1 MSTHKI
7 IYWRED
13 MKSEADGKCFANVH
27 MLVGYNPRR
36 LKDYQEM
43 LKEMQKQFP
52 EANETNVECGFV
64 TKSQSVQAFTLLM
77 FNGQLERKDYEG
89 WNVSEKCE
97 YNY

>member
-13 MKSEADGKCFANVH
+13 TKSDSDKKCFSNVH

-36 LKDYQEM
+36 LSDYQEM
-43 LKEMQKQFP
+43 LKEMQKTFP

-64 TKSQSVQAFTLLM
+64 TKSMSVQAFTLLM
-77 FNGQLERKDYEG
+77 FNARLKRKDYQG
-89 WNVSEKCE
+89 WDVRNQCE